1 MVFNSFIITS
11 VAHISA
17 DACQQIA
24 RIHLQ
29 DRVSSQQLL
38 DLVCC
43 FPLQQLGN
51 FALWIWT
58 FLCLPPPDSFYPYS
72 YYTSNS
78 SSDDDD
84 DDGFHR
90 PPPPHLRYALGSSSS
105 SSLSSSVEIDDQ
117 YYHNSHSD

>member
-1 MVFNSFIITS
+1 MVFNSFIIAS

-17 DACQQIA
+17 DACQEIA
-24 RIHLQ
+24 RIHLR
-29 DRVSSQQLL
+29 DRISSQQLL

-72 YYTSNS
+72 YYSSAS
-78 SSDDDD
+78 SSDDD

-90 PPPPHLRYALGSSSS
+90 PPPLHLRYALGSSSS
-105 SSLSSSVEIDDQ
+105 SSSSSIDLDD
-117 YYHNSHSD
+117 YYHDSHSD